1 MKSIFVVAAA
11 SFLAACASQPNKIP
25 AQSVSTLSYKDY
37 DCDQLSMEADRVNR
51 RVGELYSSL
60 KKTADGDAVQMGVGL
75 VLFWPALFFLE
86 GGDGPEAQ
94 EYARMKGERQ
104 AIETVAIRRKCDI
117 QFQPLEPAVNASADS
132 KKKWSAEESE

>member
-1 MKSIFVVAAA
+1 MKTKLAIAAA
-11 SFLAACASQPNKIP
+11 AFLSACASQPNEIP

-37 DCDQLSMEADRVNR
+37 DCDQLAMEADRVNR
-51 RVGELYSSL
+51 RVSELYANL
-60 KKTADGDAVQMGVGL
+60 KKTADGDAMQMGVGL

-94 EYARMKGERQ
+94 EYARLKGERQ

-117 QFQPLEPAVNASADS
+117 EFQPLEPAATTAAAA